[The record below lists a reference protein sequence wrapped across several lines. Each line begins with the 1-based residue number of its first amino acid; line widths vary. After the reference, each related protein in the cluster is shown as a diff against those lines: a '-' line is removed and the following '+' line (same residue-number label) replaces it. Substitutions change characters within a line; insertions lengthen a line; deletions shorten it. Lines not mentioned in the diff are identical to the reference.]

1 MSYEEVG
8 NARTAIGSALIYHG
22 IAKVSTLGQ
31 LFVVFFL
38 FLWNSSFY
46 SSVIRMQFSRSTPCR
61 GVKYGHAC
69 MC

>member
-31 LFVVFFL
+31 LFVVFFFFFFGIL
-38 FLWNSSFY
+38 HF
-46 SSVIRMQFSRSTPCR
+46 IAQ
-61 GVKYGHAC
+61 
-69 MC
+69 